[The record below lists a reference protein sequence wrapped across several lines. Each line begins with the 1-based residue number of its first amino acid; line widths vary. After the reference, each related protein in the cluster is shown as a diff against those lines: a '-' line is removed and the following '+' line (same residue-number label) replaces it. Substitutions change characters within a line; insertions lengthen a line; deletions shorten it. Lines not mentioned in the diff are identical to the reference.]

1 MSNELGNERILSF
14 TQTKFKDTKIIT
26 LPIKII
32 KNNTTIIKFTNKP
45 IHISNNQP
53 INKVSLNNDTNN
65 INQNTSHT
73 IMPKKKSCKKMNIY
87 LKKRINNNGA
97 PNQVIMRKVIPP
109 LSIPLNNQSYYNSS
123 TLSNN
128 SRNGNNNLTH
138 SLEFTFQRK
147 KDSDV
152 DLDNYNI
159 KNGLSDRSCTENV
172 NDYSNSYKTHRVKR
186 QINFAPIKTNP
197 FEYELNQAKSII
209 DKHSLLNNKLINNK
223 HEIYFDFPNR
233 K

>member
-1 MSNELGNERILSF
+1 MSNELGNKRILSF
-14 TQTKFKDTKIIT
+14 TQTKLKDTKIIT

-32 KNNTTIIKFTNKP
+32 KNNTTIIKFNNKP

-53 INKVSLNNDTNN
+53 INKTSLNNHKNN
-65 INQNTSHT
+65 INQHNSHT
-73 IMPKKKSCKKMNIY
+73 ITKKKSCKKMSIY
-87 LKKRINNNGA
+87 LKKRINNNGI

-109 LSIPLNNQSYYNSS
+109 LSIPLNNQSYYDSL

-128 SRNGNNNLTH
+128 SRNGNNNQTH

-152 DLDNYNI
+152 DLSNYNI
-159 KNGLSDRSCTENV
+159 NNGYSYRSCVESV
-172 NDYSNSYKTHRVKR
+172 NDYGNSSKTHRVKR
-186 QINFAPIKTNP
+186 QINFGPIKINP
-197 FEYELNQAKSII
+197 FEYELNQTKSII
-209 DKHSLLNNKLINNK
+209 DKHSLLNNKLINNNK